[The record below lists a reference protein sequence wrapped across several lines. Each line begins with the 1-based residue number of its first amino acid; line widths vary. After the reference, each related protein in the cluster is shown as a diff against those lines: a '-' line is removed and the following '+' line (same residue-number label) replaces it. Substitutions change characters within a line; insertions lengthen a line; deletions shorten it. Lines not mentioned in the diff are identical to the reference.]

1 MIRAGYIVL
10 VLLFATTMLT
20 MFVLVSSVRNYT
32 SRSLEHQDA
41 LRRATLLEAEDPKKA
56 GALREEAAR
65 LEASLERMERKRDF
79 AQRTLWFLVVPMMLL
94 GFALGGA
101 TTLSVLR
108 ARQEAAPVMALVLE
122 VRETGRTRQGCLQV
136 VVDLEIEDATGSS
149 SMANTKVYL
158 CDKPPDVRDGMTAI
172 PADRIRAGIRIPAR
186 YSPAFGGV
194 VRLVA
199 EDFE

>member
-1 MIRAGYIVL
+1 MIKAGYIVL

-20 MFVLVSSVRNYT
+20 LFVLVSSVRSYT
-32 SRSLEHQDA
+32 TRSLEYQDV
-41 LRRATLLEAEDPKKA
+41 LRRASLLEAGDPEKA
-56 GALREEAAR
+56 GALREEAA
-65 LEASLERMERKRDF
+65 SLETTLRSMERKREL
-79 AQRTLWFLVVPMMLL
+79 AQRSLWFLAVPMMLL

-108 ARQEAAPVMALVLE
+108 ARQDAASIMALVLE
-122 VRETGRTRQGCLQV
+122 VRETGRTRQGCVQV
-136 VVDLEIEDATGSS
+136 VVDLEIEGASGAP

-158 CDKPPDVRDGMTAI
+158 CDEPPAVRDGMTAI
-172 PADRIRAGIRIPAR
+172 PADRVRAGMRIPAR
-186 YSPAFGGV
+186 YSPALGGV